1 MNVTGWNELISGN
14 LISAAFIMFDTAFGG
29 WVVVILFMVYQFMLY
44 MKTRNAALSWIT
56 GVLFTAMFA
65 ASTIMSAS
73 GVPVREPAAATNR
86 QHRRVNP
93 DARHD
98 CRRRPG
104 SHHRPHCA
112 VAGWRLRLARPS
124 LAAFVQGAYRD
135 PSHAGADGGP
145 AGYPVTSSL

>member
-73 GVPVREPAAATNR
+73 GVPVFKPIALQILFLILVLEL
-86 QHRRVNP
+86 
-93 DARHD
+93 
-98 CRRRPG
+98 
-104 SHHRPHCA
+104 
-112 VAGWRLRLARPS
+112 AGILYIMLWK
-124 LAAFVQGAYRD
+124 
-135 PSHAGADGGP
+135 
-145 AGYPVTSSL
+145 